1 MCLPRVKVYGARWLL
16 NLFKD
21 PAASMPVRVEDIAVA
36 VRPIPTAATISGLVT
51 RFLANPDLFAVPI
64 VSDGAALG
72 MVTRRAVLEA
82 LATVSLREA
91 NSSSPVTSIM
101 VEQPVMSEAG
111 TPVGLVAKIA
121 SEMSNTAL
129 TDGVIVLAEGKYFGL
144 ISPASLLSAIAKENT
159 ARARALQVAHKRL
172 QQKQGEAGTF
182 EQEKAQFLSFVGHE
196 IRTPLTGILGVADLL
211 QDSVNGS
218 EPKRLAR
225 TISES
230 GHHLDRLLSDLLDL
244 SRLEAGK
251 LSINSA
257 PFELGAFANEARDLW
272 HSRIAGKRLDLRIR
286 VVGEPNIRLEGDAM
300 RLRQI
305 LFNLMSNALKFTE
318 RGYIGVELSTFE
330 AAGSL
335 KLRMTVEDTGCG
347 ISDADKARLFE
358 AFEQARPSTA
368 STHGGSG
375 LGLSIAKGLARR
387 MEGEILLADN
397 PDGGSV
403 FTVTIPVKR
412 AGPRLAVTGAPPKP
426 RMRAF
431 ELGRILL
438 AEDHAVSALVV
449 TRALSAAGW
458 QVDSVQTAEDAIAK
472 ATENTYQA
480 ILTDIHL
487 PGATGDDVLATLR
500 DSKGPNALAPIIAVT
515 ADVSPERRLACQ
527 RAGFTTIIE
536 KPIRPRALVATLV
549 DILLAD
555 KAAAAE
561 ATELQRA

>member
-1 MCLPRVKVYGARWLL
+1 
-16 NLFKD
+16 
-21 PAASMPVRVEDIAVA
+21 MPVRVEDIAVA
-36 VRPIPTAATISGLVT
+36 VRPVPTAATVSAVFT
-51 RFLANPDLFAVPI
+51 RLLAHPDVFAVPI

-72 MVTRRAVLEA
+72 MVSRRSVFEA
-82 LATVSLREA
+82 LATPSARQA
-91 NSSSPVTSIM
+91 NGTTRITEIM
-101 VEQPVMSEAG
+101 IEHPIMCEAG
-111 TPVGLVAKIA
+111 TPIGLVAKLA
-121 SEMSNTAL
+121 ADGSTSAL
-129 TDGVIVLAEGKYFGL
+129 TDGVIVLSDGKYLGL
-144 ISPASLLSAIAKENT
+144 ISPAAMLSAVALENA
-159 ARARALQVAHKRL
+159 ARARAMQVAQKRL
-172 QQKQGEAGTF
+172 QKSRTDTGAF
-182 EQEKAQFLSFVGHE
+182 EQEKARFLAFVGHE

-211 QDSVNGS
+211 QDSVSGG

-251 LSINSA
+251 LTVNNA
-257 PFELGAFANEARDLW
+257 PFDLHDFANEARDLW
-272 HSRIAGKRLDLRIR
+272 QSRIAGKRLDLRIK
-286 VVGEPNIRLEGDAM
+286 VAGGAVARLEADAM

-330 AAGSL
+330 AAGNL

-347 ISDADKARLFE
+347 ITDLDKARLFE
-358 AFEQARPSTA
+358 AFEQANASTA
-368 STHGGSG
+368 AMHGGSG
-375 LGLSIAKGLARR
+375 LGLSIAKGLAKRLG
-387 MEGEILLADN
+387 GEILLTDN
-397 PDGGSV
+397 PNGGSI
-403 FTVTIPVKR
+403 FTVTMPVER

-431 ELGRILL
+431 DLGRILL

-458 QVDSVQTAEDAIAK
+458 QVDSVQTAEDAIDRA
-472 ATENTYQA
+472 ATNTYQA

-487 PGATGDDVLATLR
+487 PGATGDEVLKAIR
-500 DSKGPNALAPIIAVT
+500 DGRGPNALAPVIAVT
-515 ADVSPERRLACQ
+515 ADVSPERRLACEEV
-527 RAGFTTIIE
+527 GFTTIIE

-555 KAAAAE
+555 RAAAAE
-561 ATELQRA
+561 ADHRQLA